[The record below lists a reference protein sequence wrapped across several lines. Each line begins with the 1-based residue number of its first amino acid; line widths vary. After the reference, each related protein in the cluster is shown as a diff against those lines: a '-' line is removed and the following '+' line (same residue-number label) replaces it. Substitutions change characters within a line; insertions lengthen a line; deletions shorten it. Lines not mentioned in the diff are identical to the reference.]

1 MRQVPMYLLA
11 RRLRI
16 GTLEQEHL
24 ALRASA
30 NQGKPPIAATDR
42 AGDFHDKVVAAKDA
56 GAPYRGKEG
65 GTAPSGRSN
74 TTVTAVHPKELSPV
88 ERPTPPSTGNAK
100 QDKKYQQQQEKLYAQ
115 QEKERQQLQKQQD
128 KEHAQLD
135 KQKADAAKKQ
145 QVEEKHQQQTQAQ
158 ANRHA
163 QQREQLQSRQTGGG
177 HEPKK

>member
-1 MRQVPMYLLA
+1 MYLLA

-65 GTAPSGRSN
+65 GTAPVADPP
-74 TTVTAVHPKELSPV
+74 TVTAVHPKELSPV

-100 QDKKYQQQQEKLYAQ
+100 QDKKYQQQQEKPYAQ
-115 QEKERQQLQKQQD
+115 QEKEASSFRNSKT
-128 KEHAQLD
+128 K
-135 KQKADAAKKQ
+135 
-145 QVEEKHQQQTQAQ
+145 
-158 ANRHA
+158 
-163 QQREQLQSRQTGGG
+163 SM
-177 HEPKK
+177 PS